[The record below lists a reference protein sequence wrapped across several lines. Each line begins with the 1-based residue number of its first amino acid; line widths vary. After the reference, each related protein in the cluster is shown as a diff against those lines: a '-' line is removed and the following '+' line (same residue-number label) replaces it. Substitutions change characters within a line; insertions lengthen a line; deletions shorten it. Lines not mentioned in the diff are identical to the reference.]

1 MFQRQGSVPQS
12 HPVFSNHIKVYYC
25 LDYNLQFILL
35 SILVVVLFHGP
46 AVALL
51 EPAGSAGEVR
61 ENPGEVRDP
70 GCLEADA
77 GVVGGQ
83 AHHRLHELNL
93 QGKEVL
99 GQKSV
104 FGE

>member
-1 MFQRQGSVPQS
+1 MPKYLHSFHGIGAV
-12 HPVFSNHIKVYYC
+12 
-25 LDYNLQFILL
+25 LL
-35 SILVVVLFHGP
+35 SSLPRFLSILLVVVL
-46 AVALL
+46 LQ
-51 EPAGSAGEVR
+51 PAGSAGELG
-61 ENPGEVRDP
+61 EDPGEVGDP
-70 GCLEADA
+70 RRLEADA

-83 AHHRLHELNL
+83 THHRLHELNL

>member
-25 LDYNLQFILL
+25 LDHNLQFILL

-61 ENPGEVRDP
+61 ENPGEVGDP

-83 AHHRLHELNL
+83 THHRLHELNL

-99 GQKSV
+99 GLKSV